1 MRVTTRHMYEDVLR
15 NVQNRLSDMDR
26 AQQQTGT
33 GRRNAKISDDPLAG
47 AQVLRSD
54 RTLRAIVQYRRG
66 VTAVRSRL
74 DTAEAALGQVTDILS
89 RAKELATGQSGSN
102 ANAATRSVTAIE
114 VDSLLKQAIAM
125 GNSRVGSE
133 FVFGG
138 TITDVPPFQANGTY
152 TGTAASRQVE
162 IGAGQV
168 IDIAPSGQALF
179 VNSGVIT
186 ALTNLRDRLLA
197 DDAAGVTA
205 SIVGLDSAVD
215 QVQSSLAG
223 VGADVR
229 RLDATMVDLDALDDT
244 MLKAR
249 SDAADI
255 PLEEA
260 AMHLAAVQAALQA
273 AVLSGSK
280 LLDSNLLQYYR

>member
-1 MRVTTRHMYEDVLR
+1 MYEDVLR

-26 AQQQTGT
+26 AQQQVGT
-33 GRRNAKISDDPLAG
+33 GRRNARISDDPLAG

-54 RTLRAIVQYRRG
+54 RALRAIVQYRRG
-66 VTAVRSRL
+66 VTAVRTRL
-74 DTAEAALGQVTDILS
+74 DTAEAALDQVTELLT

-102 ANAATRSVTAIE
+102 ANAATRSATAIE
-114 VDSLLKQAIAM
+114 VDSLLKQAITM

-138 TITDVPPFQANGTY
+138 TITDAPPFQPDGTF

-162 IGAGQV
+162 IGSGQL
-168 IDIAPSGQALF
+168 IDISPSGQALF
-179 VNSGVIT
+179 IDTGALT

-197 DDAAGVTA
+197 DDSAGISA
-205 SIVGLDSAVD
+205 SIVGLDTAID
-215 QVQSSLAG
+215 RVQANLAG

-229 RLDATMVDLDALDDT
+229 RLDATMDSLDALDDT

-255 PLEEA
+255 PFEEA
-260 AMHLAAVQAALQA
+260 AMHLAAVQASLQA
-273 AVLSGSK
+273 AVLSGTRM
-280 LLDSNLLQYYR
+280 LDSNLLEYYR